1 MGLQPTAVLCDTL
14 EMIPSLVSAACV
26 LYLLATA
33 WQLRALTAHGAH
45 AGIAPSLM
53 ALAAALL
60 HGLAIGFL
68 WRLAGGIDLHFSAA
82 LAVVAI
88 VIAALTALLSLWRP
102 LGALGIISY
111 PCGAAFLLAYGLSQT
126 GAPSPSTLAW
136 PIQLHAGLSLLA
148 YAALSLAALLAI
160 VLWWQERALRQR
172 QFGGFLN
179 MLPPLTM
186 VESLLFQLI
195 LAGFVL
201 LAAALITGA
210 LFVDDLFAQ
219 HLVHKT
225 VLSILAWLVFGALL
239 LGRWR
244 RGWRGR
250 RAVRWTLSAMALL
263 ALAFFGSKFV
273 LELVLARSG

>member
-88 VIAALTALLSLWRP
+88 VVAALTASLSLRRP
-102 LGALGIISY
+102 IGALGIISY
-111 PCGAAFLLAYGLSQT
+111 PCSAAFLVAYWLSQT
-126 GAPSPSTLAW
+126 GTPSPSTLAW

-160 VLWWQERALRQR
+160 ALWLQERALRQR
-172 QFGGFLN
+172 HFGFWLN
-179 MLPPLTM
+179 MLPPLTL

-210 LFVDDLFAQ
+210 LFVDDLFVQ